1 MPGSLHLDDFPPELL
16 GKIFWNLTV
25 PDMSG
30 LKLVRPMVSFP
41 PNLLNGSPIKVNR
54 TFHNVVSDQP
64 HLQYKCE
71 LAAAGLLDNPNT
83 SGTLFD
89 RRARLHKYRSRFD
102 SLEPISKSSLPLG
115 VTGLTYGYDAS
126 GGVFVIHTPERS
138 TLHFC
143 QPPSV
148 SESQPMKTW
157 SLPLS
162 FEVQQ
167 FAIYPPLDLIVLA
180 DLM

>member
-16 GKIFWNLTV
+16 GNIFWNLTV
-25 PDMSG
+25 PDILG
-30 LKLVRPMVSFP
+30 LKLVCLAVGFP
-41 PNLLNGSPIKVNR
+41 LNLLNRSSTKVNR

-83 SGTLFD
+83 PGSFFD
-89 RRARLHKYRSRFD
+89 RRTRLHKYRSRFD
-102 SLEPISKSSLPLG
+102 GLEPISKSSLPLG
-115 VTGLTYGYDAS
+115 VSGFMCGYGTP
-126 GGVFVIHTPERS
+126 GGIFVIHTPS
-138 TLHFC
+138 QNTLHFC
-143 QPPSV
+143 QPPSE

-157 SLPLS
+157 SSPLS
-162 FEVQQ
+162 FEVQG

-180 DLM
+180 DLT